1 MKLLKRIT
9 LTLIAVTLFFSSGKA
24 QTLSLE
30 KTYEIT
36 GKANRGYL
44 GNINIDEASNLIEL
58 TYVKKQMIQKQ
69 NLKLISS
76 IQNLIL

>member
-1 MKLLKRIT
+1 MKLLKRIAA
-9 LTLIAVTLFFSSGKA
+9 TLIALALFFINGKA

-44 GNINIDEASNLIEL
+44 GNINIDEANNVIEL
-58 TYVKKQMIQKQ
+58 TYVTKA
-69 NLKLISS
+69 N
-76 IQNLIL
+76 